1 MVKKRKECYDL
12 SLTNVVPAASSGGA
26 AGPSSLELVDLP
38 VALCA
43 VGQGVGGHVADLHPA
58 VVPLEVLKLHP
69 GVQKN
74 TIIVICH
81 FTRVWFG
88 HIWPKTRC
96 QRAFKPFLPLKV

>member
-1 MVKKRKECYDL
+1 MI

-26 AGPSSLELVDLP
+26 AGPSSLEHADLP

-69 GVQKN
+69 GVQKKQ
-74 TIIVICH
+74 T
-81 FTRVWFG
+81 
-88 HIWPKTRC
+88 
-96 QRAFKPFLPLKV
+96 